1 MFQEE
6 KLKTVINEILAPFV
20 AERALFIVDIKVS
33 ASSKIMV
40 FVDGM
45 ENIRIEQCAEISR
58 FLEAYLEENG
68 LVGEKYTM
76 EVSSPGMGSPLLVEQ
91 QYEKSIN
98 KPVEVLMDSGI
109 KIEGTLLSK
118 DENSITLKVEKK
130 VKQKVVEEQEVN
142 IPRLNIKSIIRPIK
156 FS

>member
-20 AERALFIVDIKVS
+20 DERALFIVDIKVS

-118 DENSITLKVEKK
+118 DENSITSV
-130 VKQKVVEEQEVN
+130 
-142 IPRLNIKSIIRPIK
+142 S
-156 FS
+156 

>member
-58 FLEAYLEENG
+58 FW
-68 LVGEKYTM
+68 KHIWRK
-76 EVSSPGMGSPLLVEQ
+76 MG
-91 QYEKSIN
+91 
-98 KPVEVLMDSGI
+98 
-109 KIEGTLLSK
+109 
-118 DENSITLKVEKK
+118 
-130 VKQKVVEEQEVN
+130 
-142 IPRLNIKSIIRPIK
+142 
-156 FS
+156 

>member
-1 MFQEE
+1 M
-6 KLKTVINEILAPFV
+6 
-20 AERALFIVDIKVS
+20 
-33 ASSKIMV
+33 
-40 FVDGM
+40 
-45 ENIRIEQCAEISR
+45 
-58 FLEAYLEENG
+58 EAYLEENG

-130 VKQKVVEEQEVN
+130 VKQLYDLRFTNVCRKK
-142 IPRLNIKSIIRPIK
+142 IKY
-156 FS
+156 

>member
-20 AERALFIVDIKVS
+20 DERALFIVDIKVS

-156 FS
+156 LS

>member
-6 KLKTVINEILAPFV
+6 KLKTVINDILAPYV

-109 KIEGTLLSK
+109 KIEGVLLSK

>member
-58 FLEAYLEENG
+58 FLEEYLEENG

>member
-20 AERALFIVDIKVS
+20 DERALFIVDIKVS

>member
-45 ENIRIEQCAEISR
+45 QNIRIEQCAEISR

-91 QYEKSIN
+91 QYEKSID
-98 KPVEVLMDSGI
+98 KLVEVLMDSGI

-130 VKQKVVEEQEVN
+130 VKQKVVEEQEVS

>member
-20 AERALFIVDIKVS
+20 DERALFIVDIKVS

-142 IPRLNIKSIIRPIK
+142 IPRLNIKSITRPIK

>member
-6 KLKTVINEILAPFV
+6 KLKTVINEILAPYV
-20 AERALFIVDIKVS
+20 DERALFIVDIKVS

>member
-1 MFQEE
+1 
-6 KLKTVINEILAPFV
+6 
-20 AERALFIVDIKVS
+20 
-33 ASSKIMV
+33 
-40 FVDGM
+40 
-45 ENIRIEQCAEISR
+45 
-58 FLEAYLEENG
+58 
-68 LVGEKYTM
+68 
-76 EVSSPGMGSPLLVEQ
+76 
-91 QYEKSIN
+91 
-98 KPVEVLMDSGI
+98 MDSGI

>member
-6 KLKTVINEILAPFV
+6 KLKTVINDILAPFV

>member
-6 KLKTVINEILAPFV
+6 KLKTVIYEILAPYV
-20 AERALFIVDIKVS
+20 AERELFIVDVKVS
-33 ASSKIMV
+33 ASAKIIV

-45 ENIRIEQCAEISR
+45 ENIKIEKCAEISR

-68 LVGEKYTM
+68 LVGEKYTL

-91 QYEKSIN
+91 QYDKSID
-98 KPVEVLMDSGI
+98 KLVEILLDSGI
-109 KIEGTLLSK
+109 KMEGILLSK
-118 DENSITLKVEKK
+118 DENSVTLKVEKK

>member
-6 KLKTVINEILAPFV
+6 KLKTVINDILAPFV

-109 KIEGTLLSK
+109 KIEGVLLSK

>member
-6 KLKTVINEILAPFV
+6 KLKTVINEILATFV
-20 AERALFIVDIKVS
+20 DERALFIVDIKVS

>member
-6 KLKTVINEILAPFV
+6 KLKTVINEILAPFLD
-20 AERALFIVDIKVS
+20 ERALFIVDIKVS

>member
-58 FLEAYLEENG
+58 FLEVYLEENG

>member
-1 MFQEE
+1 MFQEA

-20 AERALFIVDIKVS
+20 DERALFIVDIKVS

>member
-20 AERALFIVDIKVS
+20 DERALFIVDIKVS

-76 EVSSPGMGSPLLVEQ
+76 EVSSPGMNSPLLVEQ

>member
-20 AERALFIVDIKVS
+20 DERALFIVDIKVS

-109 KIEGTLLSK
+109 KIEGVLLSK

>member
-6 KLKTVINEILAPFV
+6 KLKTVIKEILAPFV
-20 AERALFIVDIKVS
+20 DERALFIVDIKVS